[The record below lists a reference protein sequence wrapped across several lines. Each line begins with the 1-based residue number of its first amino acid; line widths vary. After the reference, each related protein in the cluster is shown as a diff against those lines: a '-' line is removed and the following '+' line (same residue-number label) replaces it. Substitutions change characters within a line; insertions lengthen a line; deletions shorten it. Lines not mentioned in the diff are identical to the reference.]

1 MNIHNSLS
9 QPVLKPTRSG
19 LRAAL
24 LVVSVVALGAIPL
37 SAHHGLATFDTTRT
51 VKMEG
56 TVTNIEWIN
65 PHAFIYADL
74 KDDTGKVANWK
85 LELGS
90 LGMLT
95 KYGGWTE
102 STVKRGDHVIV
113 QGFRAKDGSPYMSLG
128 RIWLPDGRSLEGKP

>member
-1 MNIHNSLS
+1 MNVTSILP
-9 QPVLKPTRSG
+9 QPALKTVDRR
-19 LRAAL
+19 LCAAF
-24 LVVSVVALGAIPL
+24 LVIGAVVLGAIPL
-37 SAHHGLATFDTTRT
+37 SAHHGLAAFDTTRT

-56 TVTNIEWIN
+56 TVTGIEWIN

-102 STVKRGDHVIV
+102 TTVKRGDHVMV